1 MAHDQHQNVAFLCV
15 SYDLGPFLGF
25 EKVRVAFPDI
35 PSDSFKRIAYAARL
49 DDTERTMLKDA
60 LDSYSEAESVIDRF
74 FRNAFVREVSSYLC
88 IEDRSKIVLREVNSF
103 KAHRLYVQLKKTRV
117 TGVDEWLKEIKN
129 YYENDNQFMD
139 FYTEGRYALRLQR
152 SGLKVKMKP
161 YNGGGPDLQ
170 VSAGLFSFDIEVTR
184 FVGDIALE
192 NKMSLEED
200 ETGCLIEMPD
210 KSQDVW
216 SKIAGKMKQLKEEK
230 NGIILLHSDNI
241 GIDFFEFEKNTYD
254 ISRFGEKLCAVIF
267 VDDWTGSK
275 VIQNVRAKVPDQ
287 ELNPIIQRI
296 VGSAGMAAYRWED
309 DLQRICSDYYHQCH

>member
-1 MAHDQHQNVAFLCV
+1 MAHDQHQNIAFLCV

-35 PSDSFKRIAYAARL
+35 PSDPFKRIAYAARL

-60 LDSYSEAESVIDRF
+60 LDSHSEAESVIDRF
-74 FRNAFVREVSSYLC
+74 FRNAFVREVSSYPC

-103 KAHRLYVQLKKTRV
+103 KAHRLYVQLKRTRV

-139 FYTEGRYALRLQR
+139 FYTEGRYALRLQK

-200 ETGCLIEMPD
+200 ETVCLIEMPD

-241 GIDFFEFEKNTYD
+241 GIDFFEF
-254 ISRFGEKLCAVIF
+254 
-267 VDDWTGSK
+267 
-275 VIQNVRAKVPDQ
+275 
-287 ELNPIIQRI
+287 
-296 VGSAGMAAYRWED
+296 
-309 DLQRICSDYYHQCH
+309 